1 MSENN
6 EMSPSRYA
14 STPGR
19 DMTSEVYELVSSD
32 NVSFFVHKDILI
44 SQSMPF
50 RQAANGPWQEA
61 SERKILL
68 DDWDTD
74 TVARLVEFLYSNDY
88 PYPDP
93 DHLVVPSTPSAP
105 VAPVA
110 PVAPLICPSR
120 PLTPLDEC
128 LKQWMRPSRRDK
140 VADLQRLGPCDP
152 AKFDYESVL
161 LLHAR
166 VYVLANYKAVQHLQT
181 LALKRLSLVL
191 QRLHPLEMGSH
202 TAGNVAEFAS
212 YVYANTVLLS
222 VSEDPL
228 RKLTSHFIA
237 LNVVAFQ
244 KEARAVKLMAEGGD
258 LVTDVMA
265 KVCIRIVDPN
275 DTCPECSSP
284 RMRYISGIEVSPG
297 SNPDVRISYLFLVQ
311 VVLGSWADPAS
322 SVREKNGDGNINA
335 GGDT

>member
-1 MSENN
+1 
-6 EMSPSRYA
+6 
-14 STPGR
+14 
-19 DMTSEVYELVSSD
+19 MTSEVYELVSSD

-50 RQAANGPWQEA
+50 RQAATGPWQEA
-61 SERKILL
+61 SKRKILL
-68 DDWDTD
+68 DDWDAD
-74 TVARLVEFLYSNDY
+74 TIARLVEFLYSNDY

-93 DHLVVPSTPSAP
+93 DPLEHRPAPGGPGAPASAP
-105 VAPVA
+105 GPAP
-110 PVAPLICPSR
+110 APLPLPR

-128 LKQWMRPSRRDK
+128 LKQWMSPSRPDK
-140 VADLQRLGPCDP
+140 VADLQRLGPWDP
-152 AKFDYESVL
+152 ARFDYESVL

-181 LALKRLSLVL
+181 LALKRLLLVL
-191 QRLHPLEMGSH
+191 QRLQPLQMDSH
-202 TAGNVAEFAS
+202 IAGNVAEFAS

-222 VSEDPL
+222 GSQDPL

-265 KVCIRIVDPN
+265 KVCIRIADPK

-284 RMRYISGIEVSPG
+284 RKRYISGIRVSPG
-297 SNPDVRISYLFLVQ
+297 SNPDVRISYLFPVQ
-311 VVLGSWADPAS
+311 VVSGHAS
-322 SVREKNGDGNINA
+322 YYPSIVREINGDGNINA